1 MVTLGVRDLARSV
14 RFYEQGLGLPRMPF
28 DSDEVAFFPLAGAWL
43 SLYGR
48 EDLAED
54 AGIAAAGSG
63 FGGFSLAHNVSSR
76 EEVDTT
82 LTQAAASRCKHR
94 QAGAGHFLG
103 RLCRLFRRSRRSPL
117 GGGLE
122 PAHAHRTRLTYPA
135 RAHTQ

>member
-1 MVTLGVRDLARSV
+1 MKPHLSMVTLGVRDLARSV

-54 AGIAAAGSG
+54 AGIAPAGSG

-76 EEVDTT
+76 EEVDAT
-82 LTQAAASRCKHR
+82 LTQAAA
-94 QAGAGHFLG
+94 AGASIVKPAQDTSWGGYAGYFADPEGHLWEVAWNPHMRIG
-103 RLCRLFRRSRRSPL
+103 
-117 GGGLE
+117 
-122 PAHAHRTRLTYPA
+122 PA
-135 RAHTQ
+135 